1 MGEKVVHVLSEFEL
15 TRGSS
20 RVTRPGTTPSG
31 EPSVASAVEWELH
44 LPGRPTLRIHDSH
57 WRNGER
63 DLVVHKPPV
72 MPEMPS
78 ALSNLHGR
86 LRSGIAPTP
95 GRDELRV
102 MVYPTYVDTQG
113 RPRIN
118 KSLTTE
124 ALADRVGLFALRELT
139 AREDVTLEPAH
150 DRPDLPLVDLDD
162 PQDEKPLQ
170 HALFFPVED
179 EETPVLGFVHFRVVP
194 VLRHIGWLSPDGG

>member
-1 MGEKVVHVLSEFEL
+1 MHVLSELEL
-15 TRGSS
+15 TRGSG
-20 RVTRPGTTPSG
+20 RVTKSGTTLSG

-44 LPGRPTLRIHDSH
+44 LPGRPTLRIHDNH

-95 GRDELRV
+95 GRRELRV
-102 MVYPTYVDTQG
+102 MVYPTYVDQHG

-124 ALADRVGLFALRELT
+124 ALADRMGLFVLRELT
-139 AREDVTLEPAH
+139 DREGVTLEPAH

-170 HALFFPVED
+170 HALFFPAED
-179 EETPVLGFVHFRVVP
+179 DETPVLGFVHFRVLP
-194 VLRHIGWLSPDGG
+194 VLRHIDWLASDGG

>member
-1 MGEKVVHVLSEFEL
+1 VHVLNDLTL
-15 TRGSS
+15 TRGSG
-20 RVTRPGTTPSG
+20 RVTKTGTTLSG
-31 EPSVASAVEWELH
+31 ETSVASAVEWELR
-44 LPGRPTLRIHDSH
+44 LPGRPTLKIHDNP

-95 GRDELRV
+95 GRHELRV
-102 MVYPTYVDTQG
+102 MVYPTYVDRHG

-124 ALADRVGLFALRELT
+124 ALADRMGLFVLRELT

-170 HALFFPVED
+170 HALFFSAED
-179 EETPVLGFVHFRVVP
+179 DETPVLGFVHFRVLP
-194 VLRHIGWLSPDGG
+194 VLRHIGWLHEERCQG

>member
-1 MGEKVVHVLSEFEL
+1 MYVLSELEL
-15 TRGSS
+15 IRESG
-20 RVTRPGTTPSG
+20 RVTKTGTTLSG
-31 EPSVASAVEWELH
+31 EVSVADAIEWELR
-44 LPGRPTLRIHDSH
+44 LPGHPTLKIHDNH

-63 DLVVHKPPV
+63 DLGLHKPPV

-95 GRDELRV
+95 GRRELRV
-102 MVYPTYVDTQG
+102 MVYPTYVDKHD

-124 ALADRVGLFALRELT
+124 ALADRVELFVLQELT
-139 AREDVTLEPAH
+139 AKEDVTLEPAH
-150 DRPDLPLVDLDD
+150 DRRDLPLVDLDD

-170 HALFFPVED
+170 HALFFPAED
-179 EETPVLGFVHFRVVP
+179 DETPVLGFVHFRVVP
-194 VLRHIGWLSPDGG
+194 VLRHIGWLGSEDD